1 MSSIVILGRVEPD
14 PASTDLILAS
24 TDTQPGSL
32 VARRED
38 DYVVLTTSSGPIAI
52 TLRLRAD
59 ELERTLRHPAA
70 SSEQATARQVGS
82 SQAYLAIGRREDGDI
97 LLRPT
102 LVADATGEISF
113 NLLVTANVREDLFRW
128 LQV

>member
-38 DYVVLTTSSGPIAI
+38 EYVVLTTTSGPMAI

-59 ELERTLRHPAA
+59 ELARTLRHPAA

-102 LVADATGEISF
+102 LVADATGQLSF
-113 NLLVTANVREDLFRW
+113 NLLVTANVCEDLFRW